1 MTNKRRC
8 QGRNAN
14 GQPCEAWP
22 VRDSAYCYF
31 HDPQLA
37 EARERARELGHA
49 RQRRDASL
57 AQIYGFTT
65 LATTEGKQQLLDI
78 AAHDT
83 LALDNS
89 VPRNRAL
96 AGMVQTSIKVDEYTE
111 LRERLEAVEAA
122 LKTHK
127 DDHSVYDERDELGDR
142 FEVGNG

>member
-1 MTNKRRC
+1 MTNRRRC

-14 GQPCEAWP
+14 GQLCEAWP

-49 RQRRDASL
+49 RQRRDATL

-65 LATTEGKQQLLDI
+65 LSTTEGKQQLLDI

-111 LRERLEAVEAA
+111 VRKRLDELETIVKAHE
-122 LKTHK
+122 K
-127 DDHSVYDERDELGDR
+127 DHRSVYDEGHDDGFKVGDE
-142 FEVGNG
+142 

>member
-1 MTNKRRC
+1 MTNRRRC

-22 VRDSAYCYF
+22 IRDSAYCFF
-31 HDPQLA
+31 HDPELA
-37 EARERARELGHA
+37 ETRENARQLGHA

-57 AQIYGFTT
+57 ATIYGFST
-65 LATTEGKQQLLDI
+65 LATTEGKRQLLDI

-83 LALDNS
+83 LALENS

-111 LRERLEAVEAA
+111 LRERLDALEAA
-122 LKTHK
+122 VKA
-127 DDHSVYDERDELGDR
+127 
-142 FEVGNG
+142 